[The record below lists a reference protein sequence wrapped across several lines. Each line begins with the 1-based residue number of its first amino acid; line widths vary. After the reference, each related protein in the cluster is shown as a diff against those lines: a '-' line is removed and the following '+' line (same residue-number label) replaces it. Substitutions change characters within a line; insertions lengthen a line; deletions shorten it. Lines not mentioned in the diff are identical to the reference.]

1 MPHTPRTAIAA
12 FARRVAGAAV
22 LQGAGQAVLAV
33 SVLASV
39 GIVGA
44 RLLGHAVAPAP
55 WWAVAAL
62 PVAAVAWWRWRRD
75 RLPLPLAA
83 QHLDRRLQAGGLLV
97 AQQEGAPLDAG
108 WQAVLAE
115 QLERTREVLPR
126 VRFGDLLLRPALA
139 LATAALLA
147 IWPSALAPAPAPA
160 SFAGL
165 AALDRLTGQLGDLLQ
180 QGALPPEVA
189 RELQEKLQQLQQDV
203 DGGGQPAWRELD
215 ELAQRLSR
223 EGLLAAAKLAGA
235 AGGEGGFA
243 ARLAQQALAKAAESL
258 LRGAAGDR
266 GGGGAG
272 GGGEAG
278 LPPAL
283 AGMLQRALQPGGLL
297 DPQQLLQDPAALRE
311 LAQTLAKAAG
321 QFQQTGAAAGLSP
334 ERLAQLQA
342 LAARAGELGKHL
354 LAQNGK
360 PGEGRG
366 RGAGRGDGSGT
377 GTGSGMG
384 SATGSG
390 QGAGNGAGDDGQGG
404 TGRGPG
410 FAALRLTDS
419 ARGGA
424 DGAMVL
430 PPGAPIPSEWTP
442 IGERFDAPDIAP
454 VQNGAAGGAGS
465 AGTGGA
471 TWHLQLAPRHRAV
484 VQRFFPGGGEPSTGQ
499 PR

>member
-33 SVLASV
+33 AVLASV
-39 GIVGA
+39 GMVGA
-44 RLLGHAVAPAP
+44 RLLGHAVSPEP
-55 WWAVAAL
+55 WWAVAVL
-62 PVAAVAWWRWRRD
+62 PVAAAAWWRWRRD

-97 AQQEGAPLDAG
+97 AHQEGAPLDAG
-108 WQAVLAE
+108 WQAVLAQ
-115 QLERTREVLPR
+115 QLERTRDALPR
-126 VRFGDLLLRPALA
+126 LRLGDLLLRPALA
-139 LATAALLA
+139 LSTAALLA
-147 IWPSALAPAPAPA
+147 CWPTALVPAPATA

-165 AALDRLTGQLGDLLQ
+165 KALDRLAGQLGDLLQ

-189 RELQEKLQQLQQDV
+189 RELQDKLQQLQQDV
-203 DGGGQPAWRELD
+203 DGGGQPEWRELD

-223 EGLLAAAKLAGA
+223 EGLMAAAKMAGA
-235 AGGEGGFA
+235 EGGEGGFA

-258 LRGAAGDR
+258 LRGAAG
-266 GGGGAG
+266 GGA
-272 GGGEAG
+272 EAG

-297 DPQQLLQDPAALRE
+297 DPQQLLQDPARLRE
-311 LAQTLAKAAG
+311 LAETLAKAAG
-321 QFQQTGAAAGLSP
+321 QFQQGGAAAGLSP

-342 LAARAGELGKHL
+342 LVGRAGELGQQL
-354 LAQNGK
+354 VARQGQPGDGQGRGNG
-360 PGEGRG
+360 GGADDGRG
-366 RGAGRGDGSGT
+366 RGTGSGNGT
-377 GTGSGMG
+377 GTGSGSG
-384 SATGSG
+384 S
-390 QGAGNGAGDDGQGG
+390 GDDGQGG
-404 TGRGPG
+404 LGRGPG

-430 PPGAPIPSEWTP
+430 PPGAAIPSEWTP
-442 IGERFDAPDIAP
+442 IGERFTAPDVTP
-454 VQNGAAGGAGS
+454 VPNGAAGGAGT

>member
-33 SVLASV
+33 AVLASV

-44 RLLGHAVAPAP
+44 RLLGHAVSPEP
-55 WWAVAAL
+55 WWAVAVL
-62 PVAAVAWWRWRRD
+62 PVAAAAWWRWRRD

-108 WQAVLAE
+108 WQEVLAQ
-115 QLERTREVLPR
+115 QLERTRDALPR
-126 VRFGDLLLRPALA
+126 LRVGDLLLRPALA
-139 LATAALLA
+139 LAIAALLA
-147 IWPSALAPAPAPA
+147 CWPTALMPAPATA

-165 AALDRLTGQLGDLLQ
+165 KALDRLAGQLGDLLQ

-189 RELQEKLQQLQQDV
+189 RELQDKLQQLQQDV
-203 DGGGQPAWRELD
+203 EGGGQPEWRELD

-223 EGLLAAAKLAGA
+223 EGLLAAAKMAGA
-235 AGGEGGFA
+235 TGGEGGFA

-258 LRGAAGDR
+258 LRGAVGER
-266 GGGGAG
+266 GGDGGT
-272 GGGEAG
+272 EAG

-311 LAQTLAKAAG
+311 LAQTLAKTAG
-321 QFQQTGAAAGLSP
+321 QFQQAGAAVGLSP

-354 LAQNGK
+354 VVRKGS
-360 PGEGRG
+360 P
-366 RGAGRGDGSGT
+366 GDG
-377 GTGSGMG
+377 
-384 SATGSG
+384 
-390 QGAGNGAGDDGQGG
+390 QGRGNGAGSGDGKVAGGGSSSGSSSGDDGQGG

-430 PPGAPIPSEWTP
+430 PPGAAIPREWTP
-442 IGERFDAPDIAP
+442 IGERFTAPDVTP
-454 VQNGAAGGAGS
+454 VPNGAAGGAGT
-465 AGTGGA
+465 AGTAGA

>member
-1 MPHTPRTAIAA
+1 MPHSPRTAVAA

-22 LQGAGQAVLAV
+22 LQGAGQAVLVVA
-33 SVLASV
+33 VLASV

-44 RLLGHAVAPAP
+44 RLLGHTVAPAP

-62 PVAAVAWWRWRRD
+62 PVAAAAWWRWRRD

-97 AQQEGAPLDAG
+97 AHQEGASLDAG
-108 WQAVLAE
+108 WQAVLAQ
-115 QLERTREVLPR
+115 QLERTRAAMPR
-126 VRFGDLLLRPALA
+126 LCLGDLLLRPAVA
-139 LATAALLA
+139 LAIAALLA
-147 IWPSALAPAPAPA
+147 WWPTALVPAPA
-160 SFAGL
+160 SSSFAGL
-165 AALDRLTGQLGDLLQ
+165 QALERLSGQLGDLLQ

-189 RELQEKLQQLQQDV
+189 RELQDKLQQLQQDV
-203 DGGGQPAWRELD
+203 EGGGQPEWRELD

-223 EGLLAAAKLAGA
+223 EGLLAAAKMAGA

-258 LRGAAGDR
+258 LRGDLGDR
-266 GGGGAG
+266 GADGGANG
-272 GGGEAG
+272 GADAG

-311 LAQTLAKAAG
+311 LAQALAAAAS
-321 QFQQTGAAAGLSP
+321 QFQQSGAAAGLSP

-342 LAARAGELGKHL
+342 LVGRAGELGQHL
-354 LAQNGK
+354 VVRQGK
-360 PGEGRG
+360 PGDGRG
-366 RGAGRGDGSGT
+366 NGDGSGD
-377 GTGSGMG
+377 
-384 SATGSG
+384 
-390 QGAGNGAGDDGQGG
+390 GAGNGAGDGAGRGAGNGTGSGDDGQGG
-404 TGRGPG
+404 LGRGPG

-419 ARGGA
+419 AQGGA

-430 PPGAPIPSEWTP
+430 PPGAAIPSEWTP
-442 IGERFDAPDIAP
+442 IGERFTAPDTAP
-454 VQNGAAGGAGS
+454 VPNGAAGGAGS

>member
-33 SVLASV
+33 AVLASV

-44 RLLGHAVAPAP
+44 RLLGHTVAPRP
-55 WWAVAAL
+55 WWAVAVL
-62 PVAAVAWWRWRRD
+62 PVAAAAWWRWRRD

-115 QLERTREVLPR
+115 QLERTRDALPR
-126 VRFGDLLLRPALA
+126 LRLGDLLLRPALA
-139 LATAALLA
+139 LAIAALLA
-147 IWPSALAPAPAPA
+147 CWPTALMPAPATA

-165 AALDRLTGQLGDLLQ
+165 KALDRLAGQLGDLLQ

-189 RELQEKLQQLQQDV
+189 RELQDKLQQLQQDV
-203 DGGGQPAWRELD
+203 DGGGQPEWRELD

-223 EGLLAAAKLAGA
+223 EGLLAAAKMAGA
-235 AGGEGGFA
+235 TGGEGGFA

-258 LRGAAGDR
+258 LRGAVGDP

-297 DPQQLLQDPAALRE
+297 DPQQLLQDPARLRE
-311 LAQTLAKAAG
+311 LAETLAKAAG
-321 QFQQTGAAAGLSP
+321 QFQQGGAASGLST

-354 LAQNGK
+354 VVRQGK
-360 PGEGRG
+360 PGDGQGRG
-366 RGAGRGDGSGT
+366 NGGGADVGRGT
-377 GTGSGMG
+377 GTGSG
-384 SATGSG
+384 TGS
-390 QGAGNGAGDDGQGG
+390 GDDGQGG
-404 TGRGPG
+404 LGRGPG

-430 PPGAPIPSEWTP
+430 PPGAAIPSEWTP
-442 IGERFDAPDIAP
+442 IGERFTAPDVTP
-454 VQNGAAGGAGS
+454 VPNGAAGGAGT